1 MRMSLGLLVMVG
13 LVGLGSHAA
22 DVPIWNTTKKHSP
35 VRVGGSDS
43 TVGLQLIVNGP
54 FTGFAFDMPTYNQ
67 KGSSGKLSV
76 FRWAGEFVKTIQDKP
91 LHEKVFVDCVDNA
104 RNWVEFNALPA
115 GEYLFLISDVK
126 GALGCWAVAKE
137 ENAGSN
143 MYECGVPYQ
152 KTPQLTIRFDGDTPD
167 VPFGVCAKPSVEVV
181 AAPAEYVLPADSRVK
196 THEVM
201 PDTWAFVDGLGRKSL
216 GYEDV
221 GGPRKDKTL
230 AMFYWTWHVGQGYHC
245 EPQNNQQVIDK
256 YPEAIHDFKHPVW
269 KTGAVK
275 NFWNEPIYGYY
286 LTNDP
291 WVMRRQGELLANA
304 GVDTIFTDNTN
315 STATWRDSYI
325 PLYKTWMKA
334 LEDGVNVPKV
344 SFMLPFAP
352 GPDTREQIKS
362 LYTDIYRYVKY
373 QPLWFYW
380 DGKPMMMAH
389 PECLLKDDEMENALA
404 TYFTYRPNIPWY
416 VDSNPGLGN
425 WGWLS
430 IHPQA
435 VYYANAADKE
445 AGKPEQTT
453 VGVAHNHD
461 YKLHGLAAMNGR
473 DIMGRSYTSKGYH
486 REKDAKKYGY
496 NFAEQFDYAL
506 KVDPKVMF
514 VTGWNEWIAGR
525 YKEWPEG
532 HKTSVPNA
540 FPDEFSDEFSR
551 DLEPSKGDLKDHYY
565 YQFVNYARR
574 YKGVRPVPTPSAPK
588 SIDINGSFS
597 QWDDVLPYF
606 AAYQGNTEDRD
617 ADGYKTCHYTEHSGR
632 NDIVGAKVARDDAF
646 VYFMVECADA
656 ITPYTDALWM
666 TLYIDCEED
675 VTGWNGYDYVVNK
688 TAPSAN
694 HAVLERFTG
703 DGYGSEK
710 VAEIVYRVE
719 GKRLMMA
726 VPRMA
731 LKSDGGTLK
740 FTWTDNV
747 HDESDTG
754 VQGADGRWKYSRF
767 SGDIMDFY
775 ISGDVAPGGR
785 FRFQYK
791 W

>member
-1 MRMSLGLLVMVG
+1 MRISLGVLVMMG
-13 LVGLGSHAA
+13 LVSLGSHAA
-22 DVPIWNTTKKHSP
+22 EVPVWNEKGKNYPIPIAGADQTI
-35 VRVGGSDS
+35 GQ
-43 TVGLQLIVNGP
+43 QLIVNAP
-54 FTGFAFDMPTYNQ
+54 FTGFAFAMPTYLHNG
-67 KGSSGKLSV
+67 GSCKLSV
-76 FRWAGEFVKTIQDKP
+76 FQWAGDFVKTLRGKA
-91 LHEKVFVDCVDNA
+91 LHEKVIEGLVDNS
-104 RNWVEFNALPA
+104 RNWLEFPALPA
-115 GEYLFLISDVK
+115 GEYLFLISEPRGSV
-126 GALGCWAVAKE
+126 GCWA
-137 ENAGSN
+137 AGGEPVSGGN
-143 MYECGVPYQ
+143 KYETGIGS
-152 KTPQLTIRFDGDTPD
+152 KGDLHLIIRFEGDTPEK
-167 VPFGVCAKPSVEVV
+167 PFGVCAEPAIEIA
-181 AAPAEYVLPADSRVK
+181 AAPAEYALPADSRVF
-196 THEVM
+196 THDVM

-221 GGPRKDKTL
+221 GGPRMDKTL
-230 AMFYWTWHVGQGYHC
+230 AMFYWTWHVGQGRNC
-245 EPQNNQQVIDK
+245 VPQNNQKAIDEH
-256 YPEAIHDFKHPVW
+256 PEAIHDFKHPVW

-304 GVDTIFTDNTN
+304 GVDAIFTDNTN
-315 STATWRDSYI
+315 NTATWRDSYI

-334 LEDGVNVPKV
+334 LEDGVKVPKV

-362 LYTDIYRYVKY
+362 LFIDIYHPMRY

-389 PECLLKDDEMENALA
+389 PECLDSKDKQQDALA
-404 TYFTYRPNIPWY
+404 KYFTYRPNVPWY

-430 IHPQA
+430 IYPQA
-435 VYYANAADKE
+435 VYYLNQADKD
-445 AGKPEQTT
+445 AGRAEQTT

-486 REKDAKKYGY
+486 REPNAFKYGY

-506 KVDPKVMF
+506 KVDPKVLF

-588 SIDINGSFS
+588 SIDINGGFA
-597 QWDDVLPYF
+597 QWDDVQPYF

-646 VYFMVECADA
+646 VYFMVECADT

-666 TLYIDCEED
+666 TLYIDCTENGN
-675 VTGWNGYDYVVNK
+675 GWNGYDYVVNK
-688 TAPSAN
+688 TAPSATR
-694 HAVLERFTG
+694 AVLERFTG

-710 VAEIVYRVE
+710 VAEITYRVE

-726 VPRMA
+726 VPRTA
-731 LKSDGGTLK
+731 LKADGGTLR

-747 HDESDTG
+747 HDEADTG
-754 VQGADGRWKYSRF
+754 VQGADGRWRYSRF

-785 FRFQYK
+785 FRYQYK

>member
-1 MRMSLGLLVMVG
+1 ME
-13 LVGLGSHAA
+13 
-22 DVPIWNTTKKHSP
+22 
-35 VRVGGSDS
+35 
-43 TVGLQLIVNGP
+43 Q
-54 FTGFAFDMPTYNQ
+54 F
-67 KGSSGKLSV
+67 
-76 FRWAGEFVKTIQDKP
+76 
-91 LHEKVFVDCVDNA
+91 
-104 RNWVEFNALPA
+104 
-115 GEYLFLISDVK
+115 
-126 GALGCWAVAKE
+126 
-137 ENAGSN
+137 
-143 MYECGVPYQ
+143 
-152 KTPQLTIRFDGDTPD
+152 
-167 VPFGVCAKPSVEVV
+167 
-181 AAPAEYVLPADSRVK
+181 
-196 THEVM
+196 
-201 PDTWAFVDGLGRKSL
+201 
-216 GYEDV
+216 
-221 GGPRKDKTL
+221 
-230 AMFYWTWHVGQGYHC
+230 
-245 EPQNNQQVIDK
+245 
-256 YPEAIHDFKHPVW
+256 PEAKNDYNHPAW
-269 KTGAVK
+269 KVNAVQ

-286 LTNDP
+286 LTTDP
-291 WVMRRQGELLANA
+291 WVLRRQAELLANA
-304 GVDTIFTDNTN
+304 GVDVIFTDNTN
-315 STATWRDSYI
+315 GIATWKNSYD
-325 PLYKTWMKA
+325 PLYRTWMKA

-344 SFMLPFAP
+344 SFMLPFWSVP
-352 GPDTREQIKS
+352 YTRTQLRM
-362 LYTDIYRYVKY
+362 LYYDIYRIGKA

-389 PECLLKDDEMENALA
+389 PEGLDPNDATDKGLA
-404 TYFTYRPNIPWY
+404 EYFTYRANFPEY
-416 VDSNPGLGN
+416 VDDNPQFGH

-430 IHPQA
+430 IYPQA

-445 AGKPEQTT
+445 ANKPEQIT

-461 YKLHGLAAMNGR
+461 YKMHDLAAMNGN

-506 KVDPKVMF
+506 KIDPKVVF
-514 VTGWNEWIAGR
+514 VTGWNEWFAGR
-525 YKEWPEG
+525 WKEWPPNR
-532 HKTSVPNA
+532 KTRIENA
-540 FPDEFSDEFSR
+540 FPDEFTDEFSR

-565 YQFVNYARR
+565 YQFVNFVRR

-588 SIDINGSFS
+588 SIDVNGSFA

-646 VYFMVECADA
+646 VYFMVECVNA

-666 TLYIDCEED
+666 TLYIDCTENGN
-675 VTGWNGYDYVVNK
+675 GWNGYDYVVNK

-694 HAVLERFTG
+694 RAVLERFTG

-710 VAEIVYRVE
+710 VAEIAYRVE

-726 VPRMA
+726 VPRTA
-731 LKSDGGTLK
+731 LKADAGTLK

-747 HDESDTG
+747 HDEADTG
-754 VQGADGRWKYSRF
+754 VQGADGRWRYSRF

-785 FRFQYK
+785 FRYQYK

>member
-1 MRMSLGLLVMVG
+1 MRMSLGLIVMMG

-22 DVPIWNTTKKHSP
+22 EVPIWNTAAKSSA
-35 VRVGGSDS
+35 VSVAEGDGAI
-43 TVGLQLIVNGP
+43 GLQLVVNKP
-54 FTGFAFDMPTYNQ
+54 FTGFAFNMPTYSQ

-76 FRWAGEFVKTIQDKP
+76 YRWSKDYMETLNGKP
-91 LHEKVFVDCVDNA
+91 LHEKVFNDCVDNA
-104 RNWVEFNALPA
+104 RNWVEFDALPA
-115 GEYLFLISDVK
+115 GEYLFLISEVK
-126 GALGCWAVAKE
+126 GALGCWAVAKDKT
-137 ENAGSN
+137 AGSN
-143 MYECGVPYQ
+143 MYNGGLPYP
-152 KTPQLTIRFDGDTPD
+152 KTPHLTIRFDGDAPEN
-167 VPFGVCAKPSVEVV
+167 PFGISSKPIVEVA

-216 GYEDV
+216 GYEEV
-221 GGPRKDKTL
+221 GGPRDGKTL
-230 AMFYWTWHVGQGYHC
+230 AMFYWTWHVGQGRHC
-245 EPQNNQQVIDK
+245 VPQNNQKAIDEH
-256 YPEAIHDFKHPVW
+256 PEAIHDFKHPIWV
-269 KTGAVK
+269 TGAVK

-304 GVDTIFTDNTN
+304 GVDAIFTDNTN

-334 LEDGVNVPKV
+334 LEDGVKVPKV

-362 LYTDIYRYVKY
+362 LYTDIYRFRKY

-389 PECLLKDDEMENALA
+389 PESLSADDEMESAL
-404 TYFTYRPNIPWY
+404 TKYFTYRPNIPWY
-416 VDSNPGLGN
+416 VDGNPGLGN

-430 IHPQA
+430 IYPQA
-435 VYYANAADKE
+435 VYYANAADKA

-506 KVDPKVMF
+506 KNDPKVVF

-588 SIDINGSFS
+588 SIDINGSFA

-632 NDIVGAKVARDDAF
+632 NDIVGAKVARDDIF
-646 VYFMVECADA
+646 FYFMVECANV

-666 TLYIDCEED
+666 TLYIDCTED
-675 VTGWNGYDYVVNK
+675 GTGWNGYDYVINK

-694 HAVLERFTG
+694 RAVLERFTG

-710 VAEIVYRVE
+710 VSEIAYRVE

-726 VPRMA
+726 IPKSS
-731 LKSDGGTLK
+731 LKADGGTLK

-747 HDESDTG
+747 HDEADTG
-754 VQGADGRWKYSRF
+754 VQGADGRWRYSHF